1 MNEEL
6 TTTKIGKYLNLE
18 DFCTCTNTYQKYSAK
33 ISPFPK
39 NIESIEAIKD
49 LNKFIIDPIIDRF
62 GVEKFKLTYGFC
74 SPKLKSYLE
83 KKDPITSKKNG
94 RIDSTRDQHMAHE
107 INSNGKYYCDR
118 LGASCDFL
126 VIDKTSNVIV
136 DWILEEKIPF
146 DSLYFYGKNRPIHIS
161 YGSQHKRDIWA
172 FVATGQPTKKGIEN
186 WLKLAKKY

>member
-33 ISPFPK
+33 IPPFPK
-39 NIESIEAIKD
+39 NSESIEAIKD

-62 GVEKFKLTYGFC
+62 GVENFKLTYGFC

-83 KKDPITSKKNG
+83 KKDPVTDKKNG
-94 RIDSTRDQHMAHE
+94 RIDPSRDQHMAHE

-126 VIDKTSNVIV
+126 ILNNTSDVIV

-186 WLKLAKKY
+186 WLKLANG